1 MEQNFKEQLL
11 LDYFR
16 EIVEKSKEERL
27 LKANIYGLLWKA
39 SVLIESKLR
48 DRFMYKSIFT
58 KKKRVE
64 WRVTKIV
71 VEPWEYHTNFSVT
84 ITFAGSPKQIVGR
97 QQLTDKE
104 KSILKKLQALW
115 DSQEAYYF
123 PSRDFFELADQLTT
137 LKHEYSCAKE
147 LCFEFGLD
155 DLMSKKDFGSIHFQ
169 LGDFDEDDFNFSTRD
184 LKAI

>member
-1 MEQNFKEQLL
+1 MEVNFKDQLL
-11 LDYFR
+11 DDYFK
-16 EIVEKSKEERL
+16 EIIAKNKEL
-27 LKANIYGLLWKA
+27 SMLKANIYGLLRNA

-48 DRFMYKSIFT
+48 GRFMYKSIVT
-58 KKKRVE
+58 KKKHVE

-71 VEPWEYHTNFSVT
+71 VEPWEYHTNFSVK
-84 ITFAGSPKQIVGR
+84 ITLAGSPIHIVGK
-97 QQLTDKE
+97 QKLTDKE
-104 KSILKKLQALW
+104 KIILKKLQTLW

-123 PSRDFFELADQLTT
+123 PSDFYDLADQLTT
-137 LKHEYSCAKE
+137 LKHEYSCAKK

-155 DLMSKKDFGSIHFQ
+155 DLMSKKDFNSIHFC